1 MGIATLQ
8 ELNNKCLPANDYLCL
23 LGPLPPAVNPNLIV
37 IKIFKAS
44 VATLFQ
50 KLIVRPK
57 FVKKS
62 GKII

>member
-37 IKIFKAS
+37 IKIFKATS
-44 VATLFQ
+44 
-50 KLIVRPK
+50 
-57 FVKKS
+57 
-62 GKII
+62 